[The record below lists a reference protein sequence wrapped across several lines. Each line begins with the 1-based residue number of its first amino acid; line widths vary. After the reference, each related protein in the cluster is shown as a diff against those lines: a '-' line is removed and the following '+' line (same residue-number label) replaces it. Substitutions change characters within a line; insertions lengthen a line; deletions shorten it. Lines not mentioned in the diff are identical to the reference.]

1 MANVRAIHSVGASLA
16 TYLNNT
22 YPEPYRSEHPCTFRL
37 RGSAEMVAPD
47 ENDGT
52 TASLFL
58 YRVIM
63 NEHLRNVGRGVD
75 PGRRAVPLSVDL
87 HYLLTVWAGNALE
100 EHTILAWAMLQLHQH
115 PVLDASSLSPDAG
128 WSAGDVIQ
136 LLPAELSTEDI
147 MRIWDALD
155 PPYRLSVSY
164 IARVVRID
172 PDSVPD
178 SRPVVASR
186 FALTD
191 REALP

>member
-1 MANVRAIHSVGASLA
+1 MANVRAIHSVGSSLA

-22 YPEPYRSEHPCTFRL
+22 YPEPYRTEQPCTFRL
-37 RGSAEMVAPD
+37 RGSAEMVAPND
-47 ENDGT
+47 SDGT

-63 NEHLRNVGRGVD
+63 NEHLRNAGRGID
-75 PGRRAVPLSVDL
+75 PARRSIPLSVDL
-87 HYLLTVWAGNALE
+87 HYLLTVWTDNALE

-115 PVLDASSLSPDAG
+115 PVLDASSLSPEAG
-128 WSAGDVIQ
+128 WSSGDVIQ
-136 LLPAELSTEDI
+136 LIPAELSTEDV

-172 PDSVPD
+172 PDSTPD

-186 FALTD
+186 FSLTD
-191 REALP
+191 REAQP